1 MVFATNRFRIIL
13 LLSLLFGATA
23 CGQLKVKAGPMDAP
37 QGGDGTVLG
46 GGDHG
51 YVPFRIAIPV
61 EQVSSIYSWDGK
73 SKCSDKLERIA
84 IQDPKPAAETKDP
97 KLVAVISDEGLVAR
111 TTRRYSRPSN
121 RIYYVR
127 KRAVFL
133 GRSELQLELGENGQL
148 RKIGSISDQSGIAE
162 TAGTVAGAIVTAGG
176 GLWAASLTAASAV
189 EVAALAAAAAS
200 AEKNDV
206 SFMEEASELTP
217 LYLLCV
223 HDKDVNESACSTEKG
238 CKRTITLNTQ
248 AILKEL
254 PKTGESGKKPEEE
267 KPKRVTPEGGS
278 SGTGSDET

>member
-1 MVFATNRFRIIL
+1 MFATNRFRIIL
-13 LLSLLFGATA
+13 LLSLVLGATA
-23 CGQLKVKAGPMDAP
+23 CGQLKVKAGPMDVA
-37 QGGDGTVLG
+37 QDECKKAKDDASKGEKRRAKRCEESKILG
-46 GGDHG
+46 GGRHG
-51 YVPFRIAIPV
+51 YIPFRISIPV
-61 EQVSSIYSWDGK
+61 EQVSSIYAWDGK
-73 SKCSDKLERIA
+73 SACGDKL
-84 IQDPKPAAETKDP
+84 KDD
-97 KLVAVISDEGLVAR
+97 VISDEGLVTR

-189 EVAALAAAAAS
+189 EVAAVAAAAAS
-200 AEKNDV
+200 AGQKGFTKEV
-206 SFMEEASELTP
+206 TP

-223 HDKDVNESACSTEKG
+223 HDKDVNESDCSTEKG
-238 CKRTITLNTQ
+238 CKRTTTLNTQ

-254 PKTGESGKKPEEE
+254 PKTGESGKKSEEG
-267 KPKRVTPEGGS
+267 KPKSAVPEDGS
-278 SGTGSDET
+278 PSTGSDKT